1 MIAKNYLIGPFIIEL
16 IPVVPLQLLPM
27 GGDENR
33 LYIIKLIRIIYG
45 ISHVDPSKIYE
56 ALTLFNQE
64 RIKKILEDDY
74 IKANSRDT
82 DQIYLKYLMIFKYF
96 VSTCK
101 LMLTIMSVSY
111 FLGVIWYI
119 FSFEMYHHVEDELEL
134 LNENEYNT

>member
-56 ALTLFNQE
+56 ALTLFN
-64 RIKKILEDDY
+64 
-74 IKANSRDT
+74 
-82 DQIYLKYLMIFKYF
+82 
-96 VSTCK
+96 
-101 LMLTIMSVSY
+101 
-111 FLGVIWYI
+111 
-119 FSFEMYHHVEDELEL
+119 
-134 LNENEYNT
+134 

>member
-134 LNENEYNT
+134 LNENVYNT